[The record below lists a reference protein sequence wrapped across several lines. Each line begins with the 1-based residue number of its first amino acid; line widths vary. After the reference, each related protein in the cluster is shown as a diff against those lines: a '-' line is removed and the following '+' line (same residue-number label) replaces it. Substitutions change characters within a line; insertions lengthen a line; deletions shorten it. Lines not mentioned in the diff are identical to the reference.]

1 MFAMRLLLVVLTAA
15 TANRVEHVSPELSEP
30 PPANVTDINGKSV
43 RLPFATT
50 GDDAASCAEAFASGA
65 HAGSV
70 GNRQNPYSSHGE
82 DMAALRRFGPLEPR
96 SAWSDGHRRVFLE
109 IGAFDGVTESNT
121 ILLER
126 CLGWRGVLVEANP
139 QAWTSLKGA
148 GRNHARLVHAAPMCA
163 NPNETSVVHMEVS
176 GHTSATIGSANEPLV
191 HRVPVPCVSLT
202 RLLRR
207 ALGSH
212 AQGGSEMGPKPRV
225 DFFSLDV
232 ENTEDDVL
240 ATLDFEAID
249 VALLFVESV
258 NRMCGAVCP
267 KRDAVRARMAAAGYV
282 LNPFEVVSSDVF
294 LRPDLM
300 PPESARRILGSL
312 RP

>member
-1 MFAMRLLLVVLTAA
+1 MRLLLVILSAA
-15 TANRVEHVSPELSEP
+15 TAKRVEHVSPELSEP
-30 PPANVTDINGKSV
+30 PPANVTDINGKTV
-43 RLPFATT
+43 DLPFATSAE
-50 GDDAASCAEAFASGA
+50 DAASCVEAFASGA
-65 HAGSV
+65 RAGSV
-70 GNRQNPYSSHGE
+70 GNHQNPYSSHGE
-82 DMAALRRFGPLEPR
+82 DMAALRRFGPLEPG
-96 SAWSDGHRRVFLE
+96 SAWSAAYGHRRVFLE

-176 GHTSATIGSANEPLV
+176 GHTSATIGSANEPRV
-191 HRVPVPCVSLT
+191 YRVPVPCVSLT
-202 RLLRR
+202 RLLLR

-212 AQGGSEMGPKPRV
+212 AEGDSRMGPKPRV

-249 VALLFVESV
+249 VALLFVESF
-258 NRMCGAVCP
+258 NRLCEAVCP

-282 LNPFEVVSSDVF
+282 LNPFEVSKSDVF